1 MRIMIPMSERTTN
14 PFRFTGPVDRVELID
29 RDSEAEQLQEN
40 ARGGHLTRLEA
51 PRRYGKTSL
60 LRRVLAEAASE
71 GMATAMVDFEDVLSL
86 GAIVTR
92 IERGYGASL
101 GGSMRRWV
109 NRHVESWQLGLSL
122 GPVGFGMT
130 LRTNPAM
137 SVEPAL
143 LRLLSL
149 PEAIRAKHGVRTLIV
164 FDEVQGLLR
173 VDGAAG
179 IVRSV
184 VQHHYDDASYV
195 FAGSAPSLMSRLFDD
210 PDAPFLSQGV
220 PLRLPPLSAE
230 ALSDDVEARFRSTG
244 RDPGEALDEL
254 VRFSRG
260 HPQRSMLLAHH
271 LWSRI
276 PRADRGDLDD
286 WLDARDTAVEQQD
299 AFLRA
304 QLNGLPL
311 NEQRAAAALA
321 LNPGAATS
329 QEALNL
335 VGLSRNS
342 AYGAVTAL
350 RDRGEVIE
358 TPLGLRLTDP
368 LMEHWLRERKEL

>member
-1 MRIMIPMSERTTN
+1 MSDRSTN
-14 PFRFTGPVDRVELID
+14 PFRFTGPVGSGELIE
-29 RDSEAEQLQEN
+29 RDAESAQILDN

-60 LRRVLAEAASE
+60 LKKVLAEAASE

-86 GAIVTR
+86 GAVVTR

-109 NRHVESWQLGLSL
+109 NRHIESWQLGLSL
-122 GPVGFGMT
+122 GPVGFAMT
-130 LRTNPAM
+130 LRTSPAT

-143 LRLLSL
+143 LALLSL
-149 PEAIRAKHGVRTLIV
+149 PEAIHSKHGVRTLIV

-173 VDGAAG
+173 VEGAAG

-184 VQHHYDDASYV
+184 IQHHYDDASYV
-195 FAGSAPSLMSRLFDD
+195 FAGSAPSLMSRMFDD

-230 ALSDDVEARFRSTG
+230 ALADDIQERFRSTG

-254 VRFSRG
+254 VRFARG

-271 LWSRI
+271 LWART
-276 PRADRGDLDD
+276 PRAEKADLDD

-299 AFLRA
+299 VFLRA
-304 QLNGLPL
+304 HLDALPL
-311 NEQRAAAALA
+311 NEQRAALAVA
-321 LNPGAATS
+321 LNPGSATS
-329 QEALNL
+329 QDVLNL
-335 VGLSRNS
+335 VGLPRNS
-342 AYGAVTAL
+342 AYRAITAL
-350 RDRGEVIE
+350 RDRGETIE
-358 TPLGLRLTDP
+358 TPLGPRLTDP
-368 LMEHWLRERKEL
+368 LMEHWLREKKEL